1 MVSTRKQI
9 GVCARKVQQKAGP
22 GKGTMVG
29 YAVTS
34 KVPGAGKTVTLQ
46 LGARRSSVSVT
57 MFVWTEPPSDIFIGT
72 E

>member
-1 MVSTRKQI
+1 LVSTRKQI

-34 KVPGAGKTVTLQ
+34 KVPGAGKTVTVRCE
-46 LGARRSSVSVT
+46 A
-57 MFVWTEPPSDIFIGT
+57 
-72 E
+72 